1 MEKQH
6 HESMSLT
13 DQLIHDC
20 LINIEESS
28 KEIKPYLSEFIHDN
42 YHKIHQL
49 TKDTYFKDL
58 SSIDI
63 WDLTVYSLFGIMIE
77 SYLYGLN
84 IDYRLSK
91 WDIINASE
99 SETLSFEDMFQH
111 FKRHLINKE
120 DNTQIINLINNF
132 EI

>member
-84 IDYRLSK
+84 IDYRLLK
-91 WDIINASE
+91 VGYYQCLSE
-99 SETLSFEDMFQH
+99 SETLSFEDMSSIL
-111 FKRHLINKE
+111 KGI
-120 DNTQIINLINNF
+120 
-132 EI
+132 